1 MERMLLL
8 RYGEINLKG
17 LNKHYFVDTLLANV
31 RNALKGFEHVKLN
44 KIQSRI
50 TVEKYRDEDE
60 PSIIE
65 ALKKIFGIV
74 YITKC
79 VKTELD
85 MDLIKDAAL
94 EVIRDLRGET
104 FKVEATR
111 GNKKFYLESPQIAR
125 EVGAHILR
133 NGIPLKVDVH
143 HPDIL
148 ITVEIRD
155 MAYIDYESVRGEAGL
170 PLGTGGRGAVMLSGG
185 IDSPVAAYMLARR
198 GMKVTGIHFHSY
210 PFTSLN
216 AQDKVV
222 ELAGKLAGYN
232 DGMQVVMISLTKIQ
246 QEIIRNCNETYLTV
260 ILRRFMIRCAQQ
272 YCLKHGI
279 ACLITGESLG
289 QVASQTVESITC
301 TNAAS
306 VLPIFRPLIGMDKNE
321 IVSIAKHI
329 DTYDIS
335 IRPYEDCCTIF
346 VPKHPQIRPVLEKV
360 LREEEKLP
368 NAQEMIDEA
377 VDTAE
382 IVTV

>member
-31 RNALKGFEHVKLN
+31 RNALRGFDHVRLN

-60 PSIIE
+60 QAIID
-65 ALKKIFGIV
+65 ALRKIFGIV

-79 VKTELD
+79 VRTELD

-94 EVIRDLRGET
+94 QVIRDLPGAT

-133 NGIPLKVDVH
+133 NGVPLRVDVH
-143 HPDIL
+143 NPDIL

-155 MAYIDYESVRGEAGL
+155 LAYIDYESVRGEAGL
-170 PLGTGGRGAVMLSGG
+170 PLGTGGKGAVMLSGG

-246 QEIIRNCNETYLTV
+246 QEIIRCCNETYLTV

-272 YCLKHGI
+272 WCLENGI

-321 IVSIAKHI
+321 IVSIARHI

-346 VPKHPQIRPVLEKV
+346 VPKHPQIRPVLSKV
-360 LREEEKLP
+360 LAEEEKIP
-368 NAQEMIDEA
+368 DAQEMIDEA
-377 VDTAE
+377 VRTAQV
-382 IVTV
+382 VTA